1 MNLEGKVAVV
11 TGVSKGIGL
20 ATVKALLDKGAKVA
34 GWGRTKPDLEH
45 ENFFFYECDVRYN
58 DSVMQAFDQTFS
70 HLGTHIQILVN
81 NAGLGIAGL
90 LEDMSI
96 EDWHTMFETNVNGIF
111 YCSRLV
117 VPGMKELGEGHI
129 INISSIAGT
138 TGIEQ
143 MSGYCGTKH
152 AVRGISHSLYKE
164 VRDYGV
170 KVTCIYPGSVQTNF
184 FDNIDSVTVN
194 ENMMR
199 PEDIASTILH
209 TLESHPNYHH
219 VDIEVRPLMPKGR
232 KTLGKE

>member
-20 ATVKALLDKGAKVA
+20 ATVKSLLEKGAIVA
-34 GWGRTKPDLEH
+34 GWGRTAPELKH
-45 ENFFFYECDVRYN
+45 ENFHFFECDVRYN
-58 DSVMQAFDQTFS
+58 ESVQRAFDQTIS
-70 HLGTHIQILVN
+70 HLGTHVQVLVN
-81 NAGLGIAGL
+81 NAGLGVAGF
-90 LEDMSI
+90 LEDMSLD
-96 EDWHTMFETNVNGIF
+96 DWHTMFETNVNGIF
-111 YCSRLV
+111 YCTRLV
-117 VPGMKELGEGHI
+117 LPGMKELEEGHI

-164 VRDYGV
+164 VRNYGV

-184 FDNIDSVTVN
+184 FDNIESVTVN

-209 TLESHPNYHH
+209 ALESHPNYHH
-219 VDIEVRPLMPKGR
+219 VDIEVRPLMPKGKQKR
-232 KTLGKE
+232 